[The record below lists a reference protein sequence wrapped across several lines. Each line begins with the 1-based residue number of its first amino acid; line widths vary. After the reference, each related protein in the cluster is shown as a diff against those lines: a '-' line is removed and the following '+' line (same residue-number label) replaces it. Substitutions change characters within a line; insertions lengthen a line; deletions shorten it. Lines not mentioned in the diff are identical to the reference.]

1 MPENNTQHPTTVRR
15 NWVAK
20 NQWQRGGVHDKPNKA
35 KRQKAKQQLKKA
47 IRSKSAADFL
57 YSDAN
62 NFSVQGLPLKT
73 VQQVQRNSITPC
85 REISGI
91 TMTYFFSNISGF
103 STVLA

>member
-47 IRSKSAADFL
+47 IRNKSAADFFMAYL
-57 YSDAN
+57 
-62 NFSVQGLPLKT
+62 
-73 VQQVQRNSITPC
+73 
-85 REISGI
+85 
-91 TMTYFFSNISGF
+91 FSNIKDF